1 MTFDLKTRIDTS
13 PLFNLSQ
20 DNLMNSPF
28 FLLIHQ
34 LIPTE
39 LSSLL
44 YNYIG
49 RKRARDHAFL
59 EIITPLMKEINDT
72 IWRDHA
78 KATKEWELS
87 LGITKIKKKTY
98 HQRFGKNNK
107 RRRSLKSREDTVRSH
122 LATI

>member
-28 FLLIHQ
+28 FLLIRQ

-78 KATKEWELS
+78 KATREWELS
-87 LGITKIKKKTY
+87 SML
-98 HQRFGKNNK
+98 R
-107 RRRSLKSREDTVRSH
+107 
-122 LATI
+122 